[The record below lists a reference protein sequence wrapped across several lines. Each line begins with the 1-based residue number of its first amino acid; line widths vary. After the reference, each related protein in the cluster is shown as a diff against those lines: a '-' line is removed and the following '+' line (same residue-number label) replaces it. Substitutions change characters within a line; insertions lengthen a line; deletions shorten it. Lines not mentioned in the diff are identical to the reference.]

1 MYLSKLIIKNF
12 RKIEY
17 AEFNFVSG
25 LNVILGPNNIGK
37 TAVVDALRSLLAGH
51 EDPYPRLSID
61 DIHRIDMKPCSDNIE
76 FNFIFSELDEQDE
89 AEFLNALVPIE
100 ENRFE
105 AHINIRYSLID
116 ETGKMRIK
124 RWSGKLED
132 TPVTIDMLESLK
144 GVYLQPLRDA
154 SSGLKPNRNSQ
165 LARLMRLYGK
175 QDLKGKESVE
185 TLIKR
190 FELLLKRRSPVKNTE
205 QSILERHNLML
216 GKQLSQALQLDVS
229 GTTYEQL
236 TSRLSMLTNGFDI
249 DYNGLGYN
257 NLIYMAVVLSEM
269 INDPNVIYRGL
280 IIEEPEAHLHPQLQ
294 VILLEYFKQ
303 IQSNNI
309 QLFITSHS
317 SNFASLAKLNS
328 LTCMIENKNKV
339 RAFAPRNIKFDTSK
353 TEHKKKLYKLER
365 YLDITR
371 AELFFSQKIILVE
384 GAAELVLVHSLA
396 NFTKNKFNLREHA
409 ISLISVDGLNFD
421 CFIPL
426 FSDDGLTIPVSIIT
440 DADPEKIKGL
450 DGYKYSQYPKLGE
463 IVTVSN
469 NTNRLKALE
478 SDLIKVFYGV
488 KTFEYDL
495 ALYENNRTIMLK
507 ALSELHPKIAN
518 DLKDKLDPTK
528 SNEENAK
535 ILFCG
540 MFERENGDN
549 VSKGR
554 FAQSLAYILADLDDI
569 DSFTVP
575 EYIENA
581 LTHVCL
587 R

>member
-257 NLIYMAVVLSEM
+257 NLIYMA
-269 INDPNVIYRGL
+269 
-280 IIEEPEAHLHPQLQ
+280 
-294 VILLEYFKQ
+294 
-303 IQSNNI
+303 
-309 QLFITSHS
+309 
-317 SNFASLAKLNS
+317 
-328 LTCMIENKNKV
+328 
-339 RAFAPRNIKFDTSK
+339 
-353 TEHKKKLYKLER
+353 
-365 YLDITR
+365 
-371 AELFFSQKIILVE
+371 
-384 GAAELVLVHSLA
+384 
-396 NFTKNKFNLREHA
+396 
-409 ISLISVDGLNFD
+409 
-421 CFIPL
+421 
-426 FSDDGLTIPVSIIT
+426 
-440 DADPEKIKGL
+440 
-450 DGYKYSQYPKLGE
+450 
-463 IVTVSN
+463 
-469 NTNRLKALE
+469 
-478 SDLIKVFYGV
+478 
-488 KTFEYDL
+488 
-495 ALYENNRTIMLK
+495 
-507 ALSELHPKIAN
+507 
-518 DLKDKLDPTK
+518 
-528 SNEENAK
+528 
-535 ILFCG
+535 
-540 MFERENGDN
+540 
-549 VSKGR
+549 
-554 FAQSLAYILADLDDI
+554 
-569 DSFTVP
+569 
-575 EYIENA
+575 
-581 LTHVCL
+581 
-587 R
+587 

>member
-236 TSRLSMLTNGFDI
+236 TSRLSMLTNEFDI

-384 GAAELVLVHSLA
+384 GAAELVVVHSLA
-396 NFTKNKFNLREHA
+396 NFTKNKFNLKEHA

-426 FSDDGLTIPVSIIT
+426 FCDDGLTIPVSIIT

-450 DGYKYSQYPKLGE
+450 DGYKYPQYPKLGE
-463 IVTVSN
+463 TVTVSN
-469 NTNRLKALE
+469 NTNSLKALE

-540 MFERENGDN
+540 MFEREHGDN